1 MVRQIKLNQIDD
13 VMKEVVIDL
22 VAATTLNWTA
32 RVKKATPVFSSDNY
46 TQSELDA
53 LPEFF
58 KQSILKHKGGDLR
71 AAWQTKI
78 QKFKGTIINN
88 VETIAVIPTIL
99 RRGGKWFSSLGKAK
113 NTGTKIFCI
122 SGNVNNPCNVE
133 EEMGVSLK
141 EGSEG
146 VKMYYEIAKIAYQ
159 EGFMA
164 GLQK

>member
-1 MVRQIKLNQIDD
+1 MVRQIKLSQIDD

-58 KQSILKHKGGDLR
+58 RQSILKHKGGDLR

-78 QKFKGTIINN
+78 QKFKGTITNNLPYAEPVCFGINLP
-88 VETIAVIPTIL
+88 PTW
-99 RRGGKWFSSLGKAK
+99 GGQYRTRQ
-113 NTGTKIFCI
+113 NTVAGF
-122 SGNVNNPCNVE
+122 PE
-133 EEMGVSLK
+133 L
-141 EGSEG
+141 
-146 VKMYYEIAKIAYQ
+146 IAKELTTNYIPRQLARIVR
-159 EGFMA
+159 
-164 GLQK
+164 KK